1 MSASDIPSMG
11 TQITGFSSSA
21 GAQNQTYDT
30 PVSLA
35 SMYSVRSGS
44 SIIQSAG
51 AMQVRRL
58 TQEDLIAAKRWVNEK
73 KRMAFNCGQSY
84 LLQLPRP

>member
-1 MSASDIPSMG
+1 MG

-21 GAQNQTYDT
+21 GAQNQRHDT
-30 PVSLA
+30 PVSMNPA

-44 SIIQSAG
+44 SITQSAG
-51 AMQVRRL
+51 TTPIRRL
-58 TQEDLIAAKRWVNEK
+58 TPEDLIAAKRWVNEK
-73 KRMAFNCGQSY
+73 KRMAFNYGQSY